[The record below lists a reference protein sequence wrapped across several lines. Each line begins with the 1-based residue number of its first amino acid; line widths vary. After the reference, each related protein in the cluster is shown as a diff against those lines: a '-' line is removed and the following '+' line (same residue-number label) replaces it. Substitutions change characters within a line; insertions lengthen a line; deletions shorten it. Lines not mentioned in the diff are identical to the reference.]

1 MLTNQSPSDTITVDQ
16 RGFSFMPKK
25 LDRIGTTYERLTF
38 TRYVGRNKH
47 KQSLWEARCTCGGM
61 WTGVVSLDVQSC
73 GCLLNERIHA
83 PKPHSPEHCQKISE
97 AKRIKDTEHVC
108 PVCGKTFMGTKL
120 QRFCSVRPCQKK
132 YFDCGNHRKKARL
145 HGGKIEAVAFW
156 KVYERD
162 GGTCQICFL
171 PAPRELRGSQTD
183 KLAPELE
190 HIIPLIHGG
199 DHTYANV
206 RLAHRGCNNEKADSL
221 PEGFVRTYV
230 NPDPRTRIEKIREET
245 RKAMQRPEVRAK
257 MLAGMAGRPPQKRM
271 TVEER
276 KAHSVLLK
284 AYWST
289 RRASQSAITFPQA

>member
-206 RLAHRGCNNEKADSL
+206 RLSHRGCNNKKADSL
-221 PEGFVRTYV
+221 PEGFVQTYI
-230 NPDPRTRIEKIREET
+230 NPDPRTRVEKIRDAALDQWADPDKRARCVASMLGRTT
-245 RKAMQRPEVRAK
+245 RQ
-257 MLAGMAGRPPQKRM
+257 PPSP
-271 TVEER
+271 EER
-276 KAHSVLLK
+276 AAQSARKK

-289 RRASQSAITFPQA
+289 RRASQSAITSPQA